1 MIGQEQVTD
10 PLSVALDSGR
20 INHAYLFSGP
30 RGCGKTS
37 SARILARSLNCVE
50 GPTSTPCGECAS
62 CVSLAPGGSGNLDVM
77 EMDAASHGGVDD
89 MRELRDRAQFAPAE
103 FRYRVFI
110 IDEAHMITDAGS
122 NALLKIV
129 EEPPE
134 HLIFIFA
141 TTEPENVIGTIRSR
155 THHYPFRLLTPQS
168 MRQLITTVADAESS
182 YVEDSVYPL
191 IINAGGGSP
200 RDTLSLLDQL
210 LAGAGPEGLT
220 YEKALPLLGVTDLTL
235 IDDTITALA
244 DDDAAALFTTVD
256 RVIEAGHE
264 PRRFAL
270 DLLDRLRDL
279 MILQSVPTAFD
290 LGLVEAPADRAGVL
304 TAQAERFTTAQL
316 ARLAGEV
323 NDRIADLRGATSPR
337 LLLEILCAHLLADAA
352 PTPAPVAPSNRDAA
366 AAAATA
372 AVNARRREQP
382 TETPKQAAPKRPEPK
397 EPPKRPE
404 RTRPEPQPAPEQPK
418 PEATPAPEPEP
429 TPEPEPAGEPA
440 PAAEPQ
446 PVESAE
452 AVVEKLRTRWASLRE
467 DISQRNRTAGIMLA
481 EARILGLRGD
491 TVVLGH
497 NTGAL
502 AQRINDPS
510 SNTDVAAVVSDAA
523 ERPLTVECVIGTD
536 PAAAGFPPAGA
547 APQQPTWNPN
557 QPGAREP
564 QSAPPAQRPEPAE
577 ADEEPERPAE
587 RPTGGWGAPAR
598 LGGQQQA
605 PPQRQEPA
613 QEASGWGAPAPLGGQ
628 QAAPAEQAQ
637 PVPAPQP
644 TAPAPAPQQSEP
656 PAPEPQRQQPP
667 APANDWR
674 ATAAQAAQRAEEL
687 SRQRRERPAFDDGVP
702 LPPEPGPDYEGGGPP
717 PAPEDAPVDP
727 SELSRTSAR
736 PPGQRGQQGQ
746 PPAQGAQSQSQQQP
760 QQPPARPLSRAEE
773 EDMMAEEAQTPGER
787 DRRDALDIASQLL
800 HDELGARKL

>member
-235 IDDTITALA
+235 IDDAINALA
-244 DDDAAALFTTVD
+244 DNDAAALFTTVD

-279 MILQSVPTAFD
+279 MILQSVPSAFD
-290 LGLVEAPADRAGVL
+290 LGLVEAPTDRAGVL
-304 TAQAERFTTAQL
+304 TGQAERFTTAEL

-352 PTPAPVAPSNRDAA
+352 PTPTPVAPSNRDAA

-382 TETPKQAAPKRPEPK
+382 AETPKQAAPKRPEPK

-404 RTRPEPQPAPEQPK
+404 RTRPEPQPAPQQPT
-418 PEATPAPEPEP
+418 PTPAPAPAPEP
-429 TPEPEPAGEPA
+429 ASEPA

-446 PVESAE
+446 PAESGE
-452 AVVEKLRTRWASLRE
+452 AIVEKLRARWAALRE
-467 DISQRNRTAGIMLA
+467 DVSQRNRTAGIMLA
-481 EARILGLRGD
+481 EARILGLRDD

-510 SNTDVAAVVSDAA
+510 SNDDVVAVISDAA
-523 ERPLTVECVIGTD
+523 GRPLKVECVIGTD
-536 PAAAGFPPAGA
+536 PEAAGFPPAGA
-547 APQQPTWNPN
+547 APRQPTWNPN
-557 QPGAREP
+557 QPGDREP
-564 QSAPPAQRPEPAE
+564 QSPPPTQRPEPAKAE
-577 ADEEPERPAE
+577 QQPAQPAGQPAGQPAD
-587 RPTGGWGAPAR
+587 GWGAPAP
-598 LGGQQQA
+598 LGSQQHT
-605 PPQRQEPA
+605 PPQHTPPQQQEPA
-613 QEASGWGAPAPLGGQ
+613 QESSGWGAPAPLGGH
-628 QAAPAEQAQ
+628 QATPPGQAQ
-637 PVPAPQP
+637 
-644 TAPAPAPQQSEP
+644 PAPQQSQP

-674 ATAAQAAQRAEEL
+674 ATAAQASQRAEEL
-687 SRQRRERPAFDDGVP
+687 AKQRRDRPAFDNGVP

-736 PPGQRGQQGQ
+736 PPGQQGQ
-746 PPAQGAQSQSQQQP
+746 PAHPGRPGQQAAPGAPSQQQPQP

-773 EDMMAEEAQTPGER
+773 EEMMAEEAQTPGER